1 MTNIEDK
8 DWSRSEGDSWDIVSS
23 VGFTALG
30 VAAARAVENRE
41 ADPLVRDPYA
51 EHFVR
56 AAGEPHLIGL
66 LDSSEP
72 KPPNPGTAPRHI
84 GLRSKF
90 LTNSLLTQ
98 RIRGANRR

>member
-30 VAAARAVENRE
+30 VAAARAVENRR
-41 ADPLVRDPYA
+41 PILVRDPYA

-56 AAGEPHLIGL
+56 AAGELHLIGL

-72 KPPNPGTAPRHI
+72 KPPNSGDRTASYR
-84 GLRSKF
+84 L
-90 LTNSLLTQ
+90 
-98 RIRGANRR
+98 A

>member
-41 ADPLVRDPYA
+41 ADPLCVIRM
-51 EHFVR
+51 R
-56 AAGEPHLIGL
+56 NI
-66 LDSSEP
+66 SC
-72 KPPNPGTAPRHI
+72 APQV
-84 GLRSKF
+84 
-90 LTNSLLTQ
+90 N
-98 RIRGANRR
+98 RI